1 MVSFFLFRNKKKS
14 IMIGVVARTIN
25 MNNTQL
31 LFRREAHLFSR
42 FMKSKPKVAVINL
55 LGPIQA
61 GNNKGQFGNS
71 KLNLAFIEKSIDKAF
86 SLKNLNAVLLNINSP
101 GGSPVQSELI
111 AQRIIRLSKRKNIK
125 VYSFV
130 EDVGASGGYLLAC
143 AGDEIFAS
151 KNSIVGSIG
160 VISYRMGFHE
170 LLKKHGLDWR
180 VHTAGKSKSF
190 LDPFQ
195 AEKEEDV
202 EKLKHALNIIHRN
215 FIDYVKSRRGG
226 RLNYT
231 DDVLFNGD
239 IWVGQ
244 DAVDAGLID
253 GIDDIGNF
261 IETHFGEKGKDVKVM
276 QVNVRKGFRE
286 MFGAVTSTTLSDIV
300 GNLHGERFKIM

>member
-1 MVSFFLFRNKKKS
+1 
-14 IMIGVVARTIN
+14 MIGVVART
-25 MNNTQL
+25 MNSKQL
-31 LFRREAHLFSR
+31 LFRREAHFLSS

-55 LGPIQA
+55 LGTIQP
-61 GNNKGQFGNS
+61 GNNKGQFGNNR
-71 KLNLAFIEKSIDKAF
+71 LNLMSVDKSIDKAF
-86 SLKNLNAVLLNINSP
+86 SYKNLNAVLLNINSP

-111 AQRIIRLSKRKNIK
+111 AQKIIRLSKRKNVK

-130 EDVGASGGYLLAC
+130 EDLGASGGYLLAC

-170 LLKKHGLDWR
+170 FLKNYGLDWR

-202 EKLKHALNIIHRN
+202 EKLKHVLNTIHRN
-215 FIDYVKSRRGG
+215 FIDFVKSRRGG

-231 DDVLFNGD
+231 DDALFNGD
-239 IWVGQ
+239 VWVGQ
-244 DAVDAGLID
+244 DAVDTGLID

-261 IETHFGEKGKDVKVM
+261 IETRYGEKGKDVQVV
-276 QVNVRKGFRE
+276 QVNIRKGFRE
-286 MFGAVTSTTLSDIV
+286 MFGATSTTLSDIEEKF
-300 GNLHGERFKIM
+300 HGEKFKIM